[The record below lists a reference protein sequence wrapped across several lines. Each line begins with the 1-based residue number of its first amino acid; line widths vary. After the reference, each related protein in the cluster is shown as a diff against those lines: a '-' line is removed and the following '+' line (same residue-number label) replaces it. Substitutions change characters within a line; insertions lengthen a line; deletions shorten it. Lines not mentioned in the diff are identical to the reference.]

1 MAIRWLLFIFN
12 LEQQQDLHL
21 HSPRP
26 HVPPPSR
33 DGVGSRRSFDCSC
46 AGSSPCRPERASKIV
61 GNNVLTSRSSPIK
74 ISIFLK
80 TCFLK
85 KDFLNKSTYSTERKA
100 IIKKQ

>member
-61 GNNVLTSRSSPIK
+61 GNN

-100 IIKKQ
+100 IIKK